1 MKSISQLWK
10 HRATLG
16 DGSLGRQEIDFLPA
30 ALEIKERPPHPATR
44 VTACVLLVMF
54 TIGVLWACIGEVDIV
69 ATAEG
74 KIVPSGQV
82 KQIQPYERGM
92 VSAILVH
99 EGQAVKAGDPLIEL
113 DQAQT
118 GADSKRLTQELQQ
131 NRLNTYR
138 LQQFQTFLNND
149 QVLDSSSNKPHSS
162 NPSLVNWP
170 RASEYQISQQQL
182 LLEQEK
188 QNFLAEQNR
197 IEQLLKDKRA
207 EKQVNQALIN
217 KWQGTLPLITER
229 VDAVKKLLAKKMVSK
244 AQYLELEQ
252 ERVEQKHDLAA
263 AKSTSMQLQAQINEL
278 AQQQVSMLAQMRAQ
292 NLQQLVD
299 LEREYL
305 NISEEL
311 KKAEDLNK
319 KQILSS
325 PVDGIVQELTIH
337 TVGGVVTPAQPLMKI
352 VPENQVLEV
361 EAWLENKDIGFVTAG
376 QNAELKVHTFPF
388 TKYGIID
395 GVVTNISPDATADE
409 QRGLIYKAHIK
420 MDKNFLNVD
429 GRNVDLVPGMSISA
443 EVKTGKRLL
452 IEYLIAPLLRYK
464 NESLSER

>member
-1 MKSISQLWK
+1 MKSISQIWK
-10 HRATLG
+10 SRAALG
-16 DGSLGRQEIDFLPA
+16 DKTLSRQEIDFLPA
-30 ALEIKERPPHPATR
+30 ALEIKEKPPHPATR
-44 VTACVLLVMF
+44 VTAWVLVSMF
-54 TIGVLWACIGEVDIV
+54 TIGVIWACVGEVDIV

-82 KQIQPYERGM
+82 KQIQPYERGV
-92 VSAILVH
+92 VSAILVQ

-131 NRLNTYR
+131 NRLNTFR
-138 LQQFQTFLNND
+138 LQQFQAYLNNE
-149 QVLDSSSNKPHSS
+149 HSQ
-162 NPSLVNWP
+162 N
-170 RASEYQISQQQL
+170 QISPINSDTDLALQWPQASSYQLRQQQL
-182 LLEQEK
+182 LLEQEQ

-197 IEQLLKDKRA
+197 IEQLLQDKRA

-217 KWQGTLPLITER
+217 KWQGTLPLISER
-229 VDAVKKLLAKKMVSK
+229 VNAVKKLLDKKMAAK

-263 AKSTSMQLQAQINEL
+263 AKSTAIQLQAQINEL
-278 AQQQVSMLAQMRAQ
+278 QQQQVSMRAQVRAQ

-305 NISEEL
+305 NLSEEL

-319 KQILSS
+319 KQILTS
-325 PVDGIVQELTIH
+325 PVDGIVQELAIH

-361 EAWLENKDIGFVTAG
+361 EAWLENKDIGFVTTG

-388 TKYGIID
+388 TKYGIIE

-420 MDKNFLNVD
+420 MAKNFLNVD
-429 GRNVDLVPGMSISA
+429 GRNVNMVPGMGISA

-464 NESLSER
+464 MDSVEER